1 MRRRDWLPRLLEY
14 VESVRA
20 SPYHPVTHNCALFV
34 AGAIRA
40 MRDDD
45 PVKQLGVEL
54 RSVGD
59 IDATLERYGG
69 VRGVCDT
76 YLGPARAPL
85 LASRGDVVVKKGLGG
100 DTLGLCMG
108 PHALFL
114 SEDGLQARDLAECE
128 NCWRVE

>member
-1 MRRRDWLPRLLEY
+1 MLEY
-14 VESVRA
+14 VEATRA
-20 SPYHPVTHNCALFV
+20 APFHPVTHNCALFV

-54 RSVGD
+54 RSAEDVSEV
-59 IDATLERYGG
+59 LERYGG
-69 VRGVCDT
+69 VRGVCES
-76 YLGPARAPL
+76 YLGPKCAPL
-85 LASRGDVVVKKGLGG
+85 LASRGDVVIKKGVGG

-114 SEDGLQARDLAECE
+114 SETGLQARDLKECE
-128 NCWRVE
+128 GCWRVE